1 MEKNISKIS
10 KLFRNTLTARNKHPI
25 TRYIRC
31 GLSALALQDITPF
44 GPKVVYAGNVKYNC
58 SQDKYYE
65 DKTMKEYNKL
75 VRDNILN
82 IIKTN
87 GQEYNF
93 HIASDLE
100 YWIKLKE
107 KLYEEINE
115 FIKDE
120 SIEEIADIF
129 EVLLSI
135 LKYKNISIS
144 DLENIR
150 QNKENKLGSFNKRII
165 LENVY

>member
-1 MEKNISKIS
+1 
-10 KLFRNTLTARNKHPI
+10 
-25 TRYIRC
+25 
-31 GLSALALQDITPF
+31 
-44 GPKVVYAGNVKYNC
+44 
-58 SQDKYYE
+58 
-65 DKTMKEYNKL
+65 MKEYNKL

-87 GQEYNF
+87 GQKYNF
-93 HIASDLE
+93 HIASDSE

-115 FIKDE
+115 FMEVE

>member
-1 MEKNISKIS
+1 
-10 KLFRNTLTARNKHPI
+10 
-25 TRYIRC
+25 
-31 GLSALALQDITPF
+31 
-44 GPKVVYAGNVKYNC
+44 
-58 SQDKYYE
+58 
-65 DKTMKEYNKL
+65 MKEHNKL

-93 HIASDLE
+93 HIASDSE

-115 FIKDE
+115 FMKDE

-150 QNKENKLGSFNKRII
+150 QNKENKRGSFNKRII